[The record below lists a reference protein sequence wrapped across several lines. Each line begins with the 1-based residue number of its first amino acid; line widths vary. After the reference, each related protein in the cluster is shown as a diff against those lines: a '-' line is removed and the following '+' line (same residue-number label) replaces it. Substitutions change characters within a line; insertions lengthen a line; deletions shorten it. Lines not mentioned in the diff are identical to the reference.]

1 MRNLVIIAAI
11 AAALFGSVG
20 ARAQSSQ
27 QASTEAG
34 VDNRLSHE
42 VYGYRGAYA
51 RYGGYYDGAYGD
63 YGW

>member
-11 AAALFGSVG
+11 AAALFGSAA
-20 ARAQSSQ
+20 ARAQSGQ

-34 VDNRLSHE
+34 VDNALSHG

-51 RYGGYYDGAYGD
+51 RYGGHYGH
-63 YGW
+63 YRHYRW